1 VKWKEQD
8 FLWRATLPGKGHGQ
22 PVIWGERLFVTTAIG
37 EGDERLL
44 LCLRKTD
51 AKELWRVSYAQ
62 PTPRTKNRYSGFANG
77 SPVVDASRVVACF
90 VSTSNFWVRAFT
102 HEGAMRWERDLGP
115 FDSPH
120 GHGASPVIYESSVI
134 VVKDD
139 DEESFVVALD
149 LADGRER
156 WRAPRK
162 KGGGSA
168 AYSTPIVIGEAAPQ
182 LLLTSRSHGVSAL
195 DPRTGASLW
204 EAPVL
209 TGRAIASPVVAGA
222 LAIGIAGQGQAGP
235 NGLAAVRTDGKGD
248 VAKTHVAYQLRAGV
262 GCVPTP
268 VYFDG
273 RLYLVS
279 DAGIVSALEPATGR
293 VIWSARLGSEFFGSP
308 VVIDRHIYVASSK
321 GEMFV
326 LATGDTFEELA
337 RNPLGEA
344 TQSTPCVDGGRLYL
358 RTLTH
363 LVCLG
368 RK

>member
-1 VKWKEQD
+1 
-8 FLWRATLPGKGHGQ
+8 
-22 PVIWGERLFVTTAIG
+22 
-37 EGDERLL
+37 
-44 LCLRKTD
+44 
-51 AKELWRVSYAQ
+51 
-62 PTPRTKNRYSGFANG
+62 
-77 SPVVDASRVVACF
+77 
-90 VSTSNFWVRAFT
+90 
-102 HEGAMRWERDLGP
+102 
-115 FDSPH
+115 
-120 GHGASPVIYESSVI
+120 
-134 VVKDD
+134 
-139 DEESFVVALD
+139 
-149 LADGRER
+149 
-156 WRAPRK
+156 
-162 KGGGSA
+162 
-168 AYSTPIVIGEAAPQ
+168 
-182 LLLTSRSHGVSAL
+182 
-195 DPRTGASLW
+195 
-204 EAPVL
+204 
-209 TGRAIASPVVAGA
+209 
-222 LAIGIAGQGQAGP
+222 
-235 NGLAAVRTDGKGD
+235 VRTDGKGD

-344 TQSTPCVDGGRLYL
+344 TQSTACVDGGRLYL